1 MCYYIYENKILADE
15 VIMAIKKVIRIGNSI
30 GCIFGKE
37 AEILSGIKL
46 GDKIEISADKET
58 IIIKKVKE

>member
-1 MCYYIYENKILADE
+1 MT
-15 VIMAIKKVIRIGNSI
+15 IKKVIKVGNSI

-46 GDKIEISADKET
+46 GDKVAITAEKDT
-58 IIIKKVKE
+58 IIIKKIGERENEIVSKI

>member
-1 MCYYIYENKILADE
+1 MVIKNVNKI
-15 VIMAIKKVIRIGNSI
+15 GSSI

-46 GDKIEISADKET
+46 GDKVVITAEKNT
-58 IIIKKVKE
+58 IIIKKLEEK

>member
-1 MCYYIYENKILADE
+1 M
-15 VIMAIKKVIRIGNSI
+15 VIKNVNRIGNSI

-46 GDKIEISADKET
+46 GDKVNITAEKDT
-58 IIIKKVKE
+58 IIIKKIGEHENETVSEI

>member
-1 MCYYIYENKILADE
+1 M
-15 VIMAIKKVIRIGNSI
+15 VIKNVNRIGNSI

-46 GDKIEISADKET
+46 GDKVNITAEKDT
-58 IIIKKVKE
+58 IIIKKIEDK

>member
-1 MCYYIYENKILADE
+1 M
-15 VIMAIKKVIRIGNSI
+15 VIKKVINIGSST

-46 GDKIEISADKET
+46 GDKIIISAEKNV
-58 IIIKKVKE
+58 IIIKKVEDK

>member
-1 MCYYIYENKILADE
+1 
-15 VIMAIKKVIRIGNSI
+15 MAIKKVIRIGNSI

-46 GDKIEISADKET
+46 GDKVNITAEKDT
-58 IIIKKVKE
+58 IIIKKIEDK